1 VTSRRAGTVTVSGI
15 NGERIV
21 QKNVP
26 LCFPRWVTRT
36 EVKRQDGTLQQV
48 ICDKP
53 ATLVYPANQACA
65 EMHAFRRPALPSACE
80 LALSSAA
87 RPEQDSGGA
96 GGRGVDA
103 CVKRAEVLARDHFRT
118 RSPPIASNRQALACA
133 AAAGCMVMPTWHGA
147 AS

>member
-1 VTSRRAGTVTVSGI
+1 MTSRRAGTVTVSGI

-65 EMHAFRRPALPSACE
+65 EMHAFRRPALPS
-80 LALSSAA
+80 LHGVSSFVMQSTKYASSCVRASA
-87 RPEQDSGGA
+87 RSRRGAHMSPE
-96 GGRGVDA
+96 R
-103 CVKRAEVLARDHFRT
+103 
-118 RSPPIASNRQALACA
+118 
-133 AAAGCMVMPTWHGA
+133 
-147 AS
+147 